1 MMSEEVET
9 TTPEYWL
16 KRWEDN
22 QIGWHKDTVN
32 RFLIKYAD
40 ELTQGRSSLR
50 VFVPLCG
57 KSLDMLW
64 LADQG
69 HNVVGV
75 ELAKQGIEEFF
86 NENKLTFKLEKV
98 KIASATLT
106 DPIDVYKCVERQI
119 TIFCCDLFTLT
130 AEDLG
135 GEFDAIWDRG
145 SLSAVQPGVGDRGK
159 RYAKHMRS
167 FLAANGRYMLDSL
180 HYEIDRGNRP
190 PASISKELRNDIYGE
205 DFFIKELKVD
215 SIGNDPNSPAPFT
228 MDNYCH
234 LFKPKAN

>member
-57 KSLDMLW
+57 KSLDLLW

-75 ELAKQGIEEFF
+75 ELAKQAVEDFF
-86 NENKLTFKLEKV
+86 QENKLTFKLEKV
-98 KIASATLT
+98 KIVAAT
-106 DPIDVYKCVERQI
+106 DPIDVYKCVEKQI
-119 TIFCCDLFTLT
+119 TIFCCDLFALT
-130 AEDLG
+130 VDAVG

-145 SLSAVQPGVGDRGK
+145 SLVVMQPAVGNGGK
-159 RYAKHMRS
+159 KYTKHMRS
-167 FLAANGRYMLDSL
+167 LLAADGRYMLESH
-180 HYEIDRGNRP
+180 HYELDRGNKP
-190 PASISKELRNDIYGE
+190 PASISEELRKEIYGE
-205 DFFIKELKVD
+205 DFIMKELEVE
-215 SIGNDPNSPAPFT
+215 SFAEDPNRQGLNSAYN
-228 MDNYCH
+228 MHYH
-234 LFKPKAN
+234 LFTPKAN

>member
-57 KSLDMLW
+57 KSLDLLW

-69 HNVVGV
+69 YNVVGV
-75 ELAKQGIEEFF
+75 ELAKQAVEDFF
-86 NENKLTFKLEKV
+86 QENKLTFKLEKV
-98 KIASATLT
+98 KIVAAS
-106 DPIDVYKCVERQI
+106 DPIDVYKCVEKQI
-119 TIFCCDLFTLT
+119 TIFCCDLFALT

-159 RYAKHMRS
+159 RYTKHMRS
-167 FLAANGRYMLDSL
+167 LLAADGRYMLESH
-180 HYEIDRGNRP
+180 HYELDRGNKP
-190 PASISKELRNDIYGE
+190 PASISEELRREIYGE
-205 DFFIKELKVD
+205 DFIIKELEVE
-215 SIGNDPNSPAPFT
+215 SFAEDPNRQGLSFAY
-228 MDNYCH
+228 NRHYH
-234 LFKPKAN
+234 LFMPKAN

>member
-9 TTPEYWL
+9 TIPEYWL

-32 RFLIKYAD
+32 RFLIKYAE

-75 ELAKQGIEEFF
+75 ELAKQAVEDFF
-86 NENKLTFKLEKV
+86 QENKLTFKLEKV
-98 KIASATLT
+98 KIVAAT
-106 DPIDVYKCVERQI
+106 DPIDVYKCVEKQI
-119 TIFCCDLFTLT
+119 TIFCCDLFALT
-130 AEDLG
+130 AEDAG

-159 RYAKHMRS
+159 RYTKHMRS
-167 FLAANGRYMLDSL
+167 LLAADGRYMLES
-180 HYEIDRGNRP
+180 HYYELDRGNKP
-190 PASISKELRNDIYGE
+190 PASISEELRNEIYGE
-205 DFFIKELKVD
+205 DFIIKELEVE
-215 SIGNDPNSPAPFT
+215 SFAEDPNRQGISFAH
-228 MDNYCH
+228 NRHYH
-234 LFKPKAN
+234 LITPKAN